1 MFETILLLGLV
12 ALLTFRLGYYIGH
25 QIGRTEHLRNY
36 LAETRNTSR
45 Q

>member
-25 QIGRTEHLRNY
+25 QIGRTEHLRNH
-36 LAETRNTSR
+36 LAEIRNIPR
-45 Q
+45 E